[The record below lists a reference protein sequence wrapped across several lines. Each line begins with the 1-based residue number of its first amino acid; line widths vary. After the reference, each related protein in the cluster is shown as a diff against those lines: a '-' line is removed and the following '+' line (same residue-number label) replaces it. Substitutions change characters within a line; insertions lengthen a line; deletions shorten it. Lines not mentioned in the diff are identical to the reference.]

1 MTTRTSRISLDGT
14 ATVNEDLIKKEENGD
29 RLSTPQNLLLL
40 FLYTLFTFVG
50 NQ

>member
-1 MTTRTSRISLDGT
+1 MATRISLPGT
-14 ATVNEDLIKKEENGD
+14 SIVNEDLIKKEENGD

-40 FLYTLFTFVG
+40 FLYTLFTYVG